1 MVKPPK
7 IRHSKGRRDP
17 VTIDLE
23 PDDVKRDGQG
33 AAKDT
38 KAGAAASA
46 GKTAADNTGKDDVSK
61 GAATPVGNAASAKTA
76 DDKTASIRS
85 GEAGKTSAQ
94 DRAAAGSNESD
105 KAGPKPATP
114 ENGAAGAASADK
126 TGAARAFGRDST
138 QTSKPASGGAGTPP
152 AEKLD
157 EKPKGRGS
165 LSLIAAGLIGG
176 VVVLAGAGGLQ
187 YAGLLPAPGAVQPE
201 DGGLDTIRAELAA
214 LREKVEAGAGQDQ
227 GASAEAVAAAEAR
240 IDELSGRLQTL
251 GEQVAAI
258 QSSIA
263 AGGAG
268 EEAALQ
274 TLDTRLKAL
283 EETVAG
289 LAQGAGTDQPPQL
302 DALNDRIAALD
313 AALAKANEA
322 AANATAN
329 GAANAEKLAAI
340 ETEIAALSER
350 IDAQAANPKVALAIA
365 AAGLKSAID
374 RGVPFM
380 TELETYAA
388 IAPDTPEIA
397 ALRALA
403 ATGVPTRAEIERE
416 LGDAANRMIA
426 AAAPADADAGFFER
440 LLASLQ
446 SLVKVRPIGE
456 VEGEGAGPTVARME
470 SAIRAG
476 DYQKA
481 IAEFATL
488 SDPVKAAGADFIAKV
503 EARQTA
509 DTLVE
514 KALSGALR
522 A

>member
-23 PDDVKRDGQG
+23 PDDVKRDGQD
-33 AAKDT
+33 AAKST
-38 KAGAAASA
+38 KA
-46 GKTAADNTGKDDVSK
+46 AADNTGKDDVSK
-61 GAATPVGNAASAKTA
+61 GAATPVGSAASAKAA

-94 DRAAAGSNESD
+94 DKAAAGSNESD

-114 ENGAAGAASADK
+114 ENGAAGAASAGK
-126 TGAARAFGRDST
+126 TGAARAFGRDGT
-138 QTSKPASGGAGTPP
+138 PTSKPASGGAATPP
-152 AEKLD
+152 AEKPD

-187 YAGLLPAPGAVQPE
+187 YAGLLPAPGAAQPE
-201 DGGLDTIRAELAA
+201 NGALDTIRAELAA

-227 GASAEAVAAAEAR
+227 GASTEAVAAAEAQ
-240 IDELSGRLQTL
+240 IDALSERLQTL

-313 AALAKANEA
+313 AALAQANEA
-322 AANATAN
+322 AASATAN
-329 GAANAEKLAAI
+329 GVANAEKLAAI

-350 IDAQAANPKVALAIA
+350 VDAQAANPKIALAIA

-514 KALSGALR
+514 KALAGALR

>member
-7 IRHSKGRRDP
+7 IRHSKARRDP

-33 AAKDT
+33 AAKNT
-38 KAGAAASA
+38 KAGASA
-46 GKTAADNTGKDDVSK
+46 PAEKTADNTGKHDASK
-61 GAATPVGNAASAKTA
+61 GAATPVGSAASAKA
-76 DDKTASIRS
+76 DDDKTAHVKTDDAGKSGAQDKTAAKS
-85 GEAGKTSAQ
+85 GEGVMR
-94 DRAAAGSNESD
+94 D
-105 KAGPKPATP
+105 PKSTTP
-114 ENGAAGAASADK
+114 EKGAAGASSAGK
-126 TGAARAFGRDST
+126 TGAARAFGRDGAPT
-138 QTSKPASGGAGTPP
+138 EKPVSGGDATPP
-152 AEKLD
+152 AAKSGEKS
-157 EKPKGRGS
+157 KGRGS

-187 YAGLLPAPGAVQPE
+187 YAGLLPAPGAAQPE
-201 DGGLDTIRAELAA
+201 DGGLDTIRAELAG
-214 LREKVEAGAGQDQ
+214 LREQVEAGAGQDQ

-240 IDELSGRLQTL
+240 IDALSGRLQTL
-251 GEQVAAI
+251 GEQVATI

-268 EEAALQ
+268 EAAALQ
-274 TLDTRLKAL
+274 TLDTRLKAV
-283 EETVAG
+283 EETVAD
-289 LAQGAGTDQPPQL
+289 LAQGSGSDQSPQL
-302 DALNDRIAALD
+302 DALNDKVAALD
-313 AALAKANEA
+313 AALAQANQAVANA
-322 AANATAN
+322 AAS
-329 GAANAEKLAAI
+329 GAATAEKLTAI

-350 IDAQAANPKVALAIA
+350 VDAQAANPKIALAIA

-388 IAPDTPEIA
+388 VAPDTPEIA

-403 ATGVPTRAEIERE
+403 ATGVPTRAQIERE

-456 VEGEGAGPTVARME
+456 VEGEGAGPTVARLE

-476 DYQKA
+476 DYEKA

-488 SDPVKAAGADFIAKV
+488 PDPVKAAGADFIAKV

>member
-1 MVKPPK
+1 M
-7 IRHSKGRRDP
+7 
-17 VTIDLE
+17 TIDLE

-38 KAGAAASA
+38 KAGASASA
-46 GKTAADNTGKDDVSK
+46 GKTAADKPGKDDAST
-61 GAATPVGNAASAKTA
+61 GAATPVDSGRTASAKAA
-76 DDKTASIRS
+76 DDKTASVKTDD
-85 GEAGKTSAQ
+85 AGKTGAR
-94 DRAAAGSNESD
+94 DKTAAKSD
-105 KAGPKPATP
+105 EGGKGGPKSATP
-114 ENGAAGAASADK
+114 EHGTTGAAPAGK
-126 TGAARAFGRDST
+126 TGEARAFGRDGT
-138 QTSKPASGGAGTPP
+138 ATVKPAPGGGTPP
-152 AEKLD
+152 PAKSD
-157 EKPKGRGS
+157 EKPKRRGS
-165 LSLIAAGLIGG
+165 LSLVGAGLIGG
-176 VVVLAGAGGLQ
+176 IVVLAGAGGLQ
-187 YAGLLPAPGAVQPE
+187 YAGLLPAPGAAQPE
-201 DGGLDTIRAELAA
+201 DGALDTIRAELAA
-214 LREKVEAGAGQDQ
+214 LRQEVEAGAGQGQ
-227 GASAEAVAAAEAR
+227 GAAAEALAAAEAQ
-240 IDELSGRLQTL
+240 IEELSGRLQTL
-251 GEQVAAI
+251 SEQVATI

-263 AGGAG
+263 SGGAG

-274 TLDTRLKAL
+274 TLDARLKAL

-289 LAQGAGTDQPPQL
+289 LADGSGMGQPPPL
-302 DALNDRIAALD
+302 DALNERLAALD

-322 AANATAN
+322 VARAEAS
-329 GAANAEKLAAI
+329 GVSNAEKLAAI
-340 ETEIAALSER
+340 ETEIAALTER
-350 IDAQAANPKVALAIA
+350 VDAQAANPKIALAIA

-403 ATGVPTRAEIERE
+403 ATGVPTRAQIERE
-416 LGDAANRMIA
+416 LGDAANRMVA

-456 VEGEGAGPTVARME
+456 VEGEGAGPTVARLE

-476 DYQKA
+476 DYEKA
-481 IAEFATL
+481 LAEFATL
-488 SDPVKAAGADFIAKV
+488 PDPVKAAGADFIAKV
-503 EARQTA
+503 EARHTA

>member
-7 IRHSKGRRDP
+7 IRHSKARRDP

-46 GKTAADNTGKDDVSK
+46 GKPAADKTGNDAASK
-61 GAATPVGNAASAKTA
+61 GAATPVGSESAKPA
-76 DDKTASIRS
+76 DDKTAPLKPDDAGKSAAQEKTAAKS
-85 GEAGKTSAQ
+85 GEGVMR
-94 DRAAAGSNESD
+94 D
-105 KAGPKPATP
+105 PKSTTP
-114 ENGAAGAASADK
+114 EKGAAGATSAGK
-126 TGAARAFGRDST
+126 TGAARAFGRDGAPT
-138 QTSKPASGGAGTPP
+138 EKPVSGGDATPP
-152 AEKLD
+152 AAKSGEKS
-157 EKPKGRGS
+157 KGRGS

-187 YAGLLPAPGAVQPE
+187 YAGLLPAPGAAQPE

-214 LREKVEAGAGQDQ
+214 LREKVEAGAGQGQ

-240 IDELSGRLQTL
+240 TDELSGRLQTL

-268 EEAALQ
+268 EAAALQ

-283 EETVAG
+283 EETVAD
-289 LAQGAGTDQPPQL
+289 LAQGSGSDQSPQL

-313 AALAKANEA
+313 AALVKANEA
-322 AANATAN
+322 AASATAN

-350 IDAQAANPKVALAIA
+350 VDAQAANPKIALAIA

-388 IAPDTPEIA
+388 VAPDTPEIA

-403 ATGVPTRAEIERE
+403 ATGVPTRAQIERE

-476 DYQKA
+476 DYEKA

-488 SDPVKAAGADFIAKV
+488 PDPVKAAGADFIAKV